1 MSNQRILRRR
11 ANQQPAFYR
20 VHVEERNNL
29 EFFKKKLLSKEKT
42 RLELRKNTNLENLLI
57 FLEFERMKL
66 FKTGLLMLAV
76 VALAVNAEEEFDSG
90 KIFQF
95 SILSYGYNGYDS

>member
-29 EFFKKKLLSKEKT
+29 EFFEKKLLSKEKLYT
-42 RLELRKNTNLENLLI
+42 FRVEKKKIKITKSI
-57 FLEFERMKL
+57 FLEIERMKL

-90 KIFQF
+90 KIFVLR
-95 SILSYGYNGYDS
+95 IL

>member
-29 EFFKKKLLSKEKT
+29 EFFEKKLLSKEKLYT
-42 RLELRKNTNLENLLI
+42 FRVEKKIEITKRF
-57 FLEFERMKL
+57 FLEIERMKL

-90 KIFQF
+90 KIFVLR
-95 SILSYGYNGYDS
+95 IL

>member
-29 EFFKKKLLSKEKT
+29 EFFEKKLFIKRENCT
-42 RLELRKNTNLENLLI
+42 RLELRKEIKITKNI
-57 FLEFERMKL
+57 FLEIERMKL

-90 KIFQF
+90 KIFE
-95 SILSYGYNGYDS
+95 II